1 MSINH
6 LNIEQA
12 TSSIEVVSPSV
23 IDKLYELAQNPS
35 LDSGSNVQG
44 NLQVVHAYEDAVS
57 YLLNKFPNLQ
67 INVTG
72 GTYIRFADANVQSI
86 CATNWGD
93 GTGITIAQAAA
104 VSSIGNKFKNNT
116 EITSFDE
123 FKNFTG
129 CHTLSSGAENLGGC
143 TNLKSIDLSNITLLS
158 GVDGYHRG
166 GFENCTSLQNVIL
179 NQNLDAIG
187 FMAFYNCKS
196 LININIPNTVTKI
209 YNGAFGGCSNL
220 KTIGDI
226 FNVINIYSGAFINC
240 INLTKVDLSNVEYI
254 EDNAFVNTGI
264 TNVVMPKV
272 KTLST
277 GTDGYSWGCFKDC
290 KQLLTCDFGE
300 YVESIGWGLV
310 LGCNKLLYVIIRT
323 ITPPTLAAN
332 AFDTGNA
339 CPIYVPD
346 DSVES
351 YKSATNWSAYASRI
365 FSLTQ
370 FAIDFPNG

>member
-1 MSINH
+1 MKH
-6 LNIEQA
+6 LGIKQDNN
-12 TSSIEVVSPSV
+12 IEVVTSTL
-23 IDKLYELAQNPS
+23 IENLYQLCLSNS
-35 LDSGSNVQG
+35 LDSISSLEG
-44 NLQVVHAYEDAVS
+44 NLQTNHAYEDSVS
-57 YLLNKFPNLQ
+57 YLTNKFPKLS
-67 INVTG
+67 INMTNG
-72 GTYIRFADANVQSI
+72 AYIRFKDPVVEQI

-93 GTGITIAQAAA
+93 GTSITTLQAIS
-104 VSSIGNKFKNNT
+104 VSSIRNKFKGNKD
-116 EITSFDE
+116 IISFNE
-123 FKNFTG
+123 FKYFTG
-129 CHTLSSGAENLGGC
+129 CHTLSHGDESFGGC

-209 YNGAFGGCSNL
+209 YNSAFDSCSNL

-226 FNVINIYSGAFINC
+226 FNVINIYRSAFINC

-254 EDNAFVNTGI
+254 ENNAFVNTGI

-277 GTDGYSWGCFKDC
+277 GTDGYSWGCFKEC

-310 LGCNKLLYVIIRT
+310 SGCNKLLYVIIRT

-346 DSVES
+346 DSVAA
-351 YKSATNWSAYASRI
+351 YKSATNWSTYASRI

-370 FAIDFPNG
+370 FATDFPNG